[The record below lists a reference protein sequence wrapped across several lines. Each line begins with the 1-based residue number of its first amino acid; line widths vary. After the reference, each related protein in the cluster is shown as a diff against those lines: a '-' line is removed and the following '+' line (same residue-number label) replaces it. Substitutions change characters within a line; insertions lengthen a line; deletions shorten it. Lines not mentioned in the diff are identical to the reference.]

1 MSQQLVY
8 LVLGSSIAAA
18 ASNSFLRIAL
28 KDRLVWKGD
37 FGTLIVDLLG
47 LFRNPIFFVG
57 MSFFVVSNVL
67 WLLVLGSQKLSLA
80 YPVQLGL
87 VLTFNAVVSVLVFH
101 ESLSLVAWFGVV
113 LISVGVFLIS
123 R

>member
-1 MSQQLVY
+1 
-8 LVLGSSIAAA
+8 LGSSIAAA